1 MSWGEP
7 VSDRQADLI
16 RKLYSEIDP
25 EFGAAR
31 AARYLAGTPT
41 RREASAHIDT
51 LIDQAKKAKAEAAHA
66 AAATPAPVPAAAP
79 ARVERPALVF
89 PEPGYYAV
97 EYDHDIRFYRVK
109 EGRGHYAGRRYL
121 DRFKSDALMGIRYPE
136 KVEVLDLINADPDRA
151 GMRFAAE
158 LTRCRCC
165 GRMLTDG
172 LSRIR
177 GEGPDCW
184 GRKHDRDEVGM
195 KALGS
200 VAYDALS

>member
-16 RKLYSEIDP
+16 RKLYSEIDS

-31 AARYLAGTPT
+31 ADRYLSEHPT

-51 LIDQAKKAKAEAAHA
+51 LIDQAKKAKAAHA

-109 EGRGHYAGRRYL
+109 EGRGYYTGRFYL
-121 DRFKSDALMGIRYPE
+121 DRFKSDALMSIRYPE
-136 KVEVLDLINADPDRA
+136 KIEVLRLINENPSEAR
-151 GMRFAAE
+151 MRFAVE
-158 LTRCRCC
+158 LTRCFSC

-172 LSRIR
+172 ESRLR
-177 GEGPDCW
+177 GQGPDCY
-184 GRKHDRDEVGM
+184 GRKHVTHDNAGLE
-195 KALGS
+195 ALHDLR
-200 VAYDALS
+200 V